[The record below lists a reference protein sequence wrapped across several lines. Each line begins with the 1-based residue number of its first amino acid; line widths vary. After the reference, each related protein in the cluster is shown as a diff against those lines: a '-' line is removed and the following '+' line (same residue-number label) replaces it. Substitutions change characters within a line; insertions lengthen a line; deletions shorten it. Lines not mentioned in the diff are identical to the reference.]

1 MFRTEVVMRT
11 KISRLAAGVVLATM
25 LAGCVAP
32 PPRPNTAYYNDR
44 SANGANYNSA
54 NYDRGGY
61 YDRDSSYDRSN
72 YDHGCTQ
79 CGRVTDIE
87 RVYAHDRNTSGGG
100 AVLGAVVGGLLGSTV
115 GKGDGRTAA
124 TVAGA
129 VAGGFAGN
137 AVEANNNGRGYNA
150 FRFYVSLDDGRSA
163 VVTQYDNPGFRPGD
177 RVMIRNDHL
186 VVLR

>member
-1 MFRTEVVMRT
+1 MFT
-11 KISRLAAGVVLATM
+11 KVPRLAIGLAMSATVATT

-32 PPRPNTAYYNDR
+32 PPRPTTTYYD
-44 SANGANYNSA
+44 
-54 NYDRGGY
+54 DRGGY
-61 YDRDSSYDRSN
+61 YDRDRDC
-72 YDHGCTQ
+72 HQ

-87 RVYAHDRNTSGGG
+87 RVYARDRSTSGGG
-100 AVLGAVVGGLLGSTV
+100 AVIGAIVGGLLGSTV

-137 AVEANNNGRGYNA
+137 AVEANNNGRAYNA
-150 FRFYVSLDDGRSA
+150 YRFYVALDDGRSA

-177 RVMIRNDHL
+177 RVAIRNSHL
-186 VVLR
+186 VMLR

>member
-1 MFRTEVVMRT
+1 MFTRV
-11 KISRLAAGVVLATM
+11 SRLAIAAVIATT

-32 PPRPNTAYYNDR
+32 PPRPTTTYYD
-44 SANGANYNSA
+44 
-54 NYDRGGY
+54 DRGGY
-61 YDRDSSYDRSN
+61 DRDC
-72 YDHGCTQ
+72 HQ

-87 RVYAHDRNTSGGG
+87 RVYARDRSTSGGG
-100 AVLGAVVGGLLGSTV
+100 AVIGAIVGGLLGSTV

-137 AVEANNNGRGYNA
+137 AVEGNNSGRTYNA
-150 FRFYVSLDDGRSA
+150 YRFYVSLDDGRSA

-177 RVMIRNDHL
+177 RVMIRDSHL
-186 VVLR
+186 VMLR